1 MGKQQCFRIRKLVA
15 LLGETEPRD
24 DFTYPAT
31 MSEIS
36 EGRGGI
42 CSMGNFS
49 FYNPMTDLLFIIC
62 NFCSQNVFSNRHI
75 GSVGQAISIGK
86 IYSVL

>member
-1 MGKQQCFRIRKLVA
+1 MGKQRCFLIRKLVA

-24 DFTYPAT
+24 DFDYPAT
-31 MSEIS
+31 MSKIS
-36 EGRGGI
+36 KGGGL

-75 GSVGQAISIGK
+75 GSVGQAISIER